1 MLWRLSRLARRFS
14 AGWYRA
20 SYFGR
25 RIGDKRIVAG
35 LATMPSRA
43 ASFPVAFRSI
53 VHQVDRLYLYLDG
66 HQEVPEVARSDRR
79 VIPIFRRTEAWH
91 RGKIPWASPG
101 SGNVP
106 LRWH

>member
-1 MLWRLSRLARRFS
+1 MLSRLSRLARPRLSRLARQFS
-14 AGWYRA
+14 AGWYRV

-43 ASFPVAFRSI
+43 STFPVAFRSI

-66 HQEVPEVARSDRR
+66 HQEVPEVARSDSR
-79 VIPIFRRTEAWH
+79 VIPIFRFPPVTMT
-91 RGKIPWASPG
+91 GTIFG
-101 SGNVP
+101 
-106 LRWH
+106 